1 MRRMNKMKLR
11 ARGFVRRAFFC
22 LNQDLQDCQDGQD
35 GAAITRRKGLEDLNV
50 YRTSEQQGEK
60 VREDLNR
67 YSV

>member
-1 MRRMNKMKLR
+1 MRRIFKMKLR

-22 LNQDLQDCQDGQD
+22 LKQDGQDAQDGQD

-50 YRTSEQQGEK
+50 YSTSAQQGEK